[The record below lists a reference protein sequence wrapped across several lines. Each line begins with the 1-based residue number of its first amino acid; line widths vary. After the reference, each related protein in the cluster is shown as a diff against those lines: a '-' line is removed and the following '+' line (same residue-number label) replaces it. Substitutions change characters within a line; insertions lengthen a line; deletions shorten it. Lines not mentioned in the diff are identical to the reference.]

1 MMDSRLAI
9 SIRAPM
15 SLTARPIRR
24 FMITI
29 ENRRTYAA
37 KNTSAVPD
45 YTKVIA
51 YSNRYLKLIKFTLNL
66 LDLQNSRLFGI
77 WTEFA
82 DFLFTYIPAN
92 CKMSSV
98 F

>member
-1 MMDSRLAI
+1 MLIWEMMDSRLAI

-51 YSNRYLKLIKFTLNL
+51 YSNRF
-66 LDLQNSRLFGI
+66 DLQNFKLFGI

-82 DFLFTYIPAN
+82 NILFTYIPAN
-92 CKMSSV
+92 CKKSSV

>member
-37 KNTSAVPD
+37 KNTSTVPD

-51 YSNRYLKLIKFTLNL
+51 YSNRF
-66 LDLQNSRLFGI
+66 DLQNFKLFGI

-82 DFLFTYIPAN
+82 NIMFTYIPAN